1 MQFDTHEDRIAAIK
15 KACEEMGTAYGELK
29 FKEQM
34 LTEAKQSF
42 VPGEK
47 QAPKLADVQTE
58 AEVKPVVAKAKKK
71 VVAKPKA
78 KPVVVEDDEDT
89 MTVNTSSVKPEDL
102 PTVDAEPPVKLTEVA
117 EVEDTSEGEGS
128 TNCPVTNANDL
139 RNLMFKRYN
148 ELGKST
154 DAQQALKVALQE
166 ATGCAQASDVTE
178 DKFEAAYDAI
188 MGVEL

>member
-58 AEVKPVVAKAKKK
+58 VEVKPVVTKAKKK
-71 VVAKPKA
+71 AAAKPKA

-154 DAQQALKVALQE
+154 DAQQALKIALQE

-178 DKFEAAYDAI
+178 DKFEDAYVAI